1 MADFSFL
8 HVFGVSL
15 VVTTLRTTLFNPMT
29 LIKST
34 ATKAMTGGA
43 KPGVNT
49 MQAMMGGVG
58 PLVQAFMGQM

>member
-49 MQAMMGGVG
+49 LQAMMG
-58 PLVQAFMGQM
+58 QF